1 MSKLGKYSDP
11 DVAEAASRL
20 KKAWQ
25 AQVDAAKAN
34 KAAAAPAAAA
44 PAPAPV
50 KKESPA
56 VKAEPAPQVKAETA
70 VMPEPS
76 SSAAEPSSSDAAVK
90 DEGPVPLTGSTSFSV
105 QWRAAQKTGNAV
117 RDQVRA
123 QLQKVFEKGKEANG
137 KFLHG
142 QVTDTALMAEEAES
156 HMLQTLGD
164 SIAGPSKEYKARFR
178 SLVFN
183 LSDSKNPVGP
193 VAAAQ
198 PCCRPRVTKPMHIPR
213 GHIASTHVAPMH
225 AHARTHT
232 HTWLCPHRSSS
243 GR

>member
-1 MSKLGKYSDP
+1 
-11 DVAEAASRL
+11 
-20 KKAWQ
+20 
-25 AQVDAAKAN
+25 
-34 KAAAAPAAAA
+34 
-44 PAPAPV
+44 
-50 KKESPA
+50 

-183 LSDSKNPVGP
+183 LSDSKNPEFIRSVITGQLHTNDLATME
-193 VAAAQ
+193 VKDMASDEQKKANELQHERKKMSLMDEKTYKQYAGHKTEDGILK
-198 PCCRPRVTKPMHIPR
+198 CPRCKSMKTEYTEVQTRSADEPTTKKCSCNNCDYR
-213 GHIASTHVAPMH
+213 
-225 AHARTHT
+225 
-232 HTWLCPHRSSS
+232 WKFC
-243 GR
+243 